1 MAQPDHDLG
10 DILLLTVT
18 TEALENCE
26 VLMTVEVDEK
36 RTDRLLQSAARRIS
50 RQVRIP
56 GFRPGK
62 APYNVIV
69 RRMGEEVVRNEALED
84 LGQSVFKEALEQ
96 AELEPYAQASLEDVT
111 WDPLVMKARVPT
123 APVVELGDYRAM
135 RLEVEPVEVSEEEV
149 NETLEDLRREQAVW
163 NPVERPAQ
171 LGDQVTMSVK
181 EQAEDQVLA
190 EQENVEY
197 ELTEVDEGSPGADL
211 TTPLVGLSAGE
222 EKEFSVSYPEDAD
235 PRYAGKEVTVSVEMH
250 SVKEIELYPLD
261 DDFAQ
266 SVGDF
271 DTLEQLKENLRED
284 IHQRK
289 QRDADNELGQ
299 QALEQLI
306 EDADRVDWPLVL
318 EDEEIDQALDEQDRR
333 LQQSGLNLE
342 NYLTIQK
349 KTRDELREEFR
360 PSVQERL
367 RRSLVLGKFVELE
380 GLSVEGHEIT
390 NQIDRMS
397 LMAGEQG
404 TEMRDA
410 LATPDGV
417 RYVANDLITSKATER
432 LVQIVKGEAEAE
444 EETEAEEIETGIEM
458 EAEAAAEVEIEAD
471 EEEIETEKEKETEE
485 VEEIEAETEAE
496 ADTDT
501 VASG

>member
-1 MAQPDHDLG
+1 
-10 DILLLTVT
+10 
-18 TEALENCE
+18 
-26 VLMTVEVDEK
+26 
-36 RTDRLLQSAARRIS
+36 
-50 RQVRIP
+50 
-56 GFRPGK
+56 
-62 APYNVIV
+62 
-69 RRMGEEVVRNEALED
+69 
-84 LGQSVFKEALEQ
+84 
-96 AELEPYAQASLEDVT
+96 
-111 WDPLVMKARVPT
+111 
-123 APVVELGDYRAM
+123 
-135 RLEVEPVEVSEEEV
+135 
-149 NETLEDLRREQAVW
+149 
-163 NPVERPAQ
+163 
-171 LGDQVTMSVK
+171 
-181 EQAEDQVLA
+181 
-190 EQENVEY
+190 
-197 ELTEVDEGSPGADL
+197 
-211 TTPLVGLSAGE
+211 
-222 EKEFSVSYPEDAD
+222 
-235 PRYAGKEVTVSVEMH
+235 MH

-496 ADTDT
+496 ADTET

>member
-1 MAQPDHDLG
+1 M
-10 DILLLTVT
+10 LTVT

-211 TTPLVGLSAGE
+211 TTPLIGLSAGE
-222 EKEFSVSYPEDAD
+222 EK
-235 PRYAGKEVTVSVEMH
+235 EMH

-444 EETEAEEIETGIEM
+444 EEAEI
-458 EAEAAAEVEIEAD
+458 EIEAD
-471 EEEIETEKEKETEE
+471 EEEIETEQEAEE

-496 ADTDT
+496 ADTET